1 MWCYYPVELDKI
13 WNRHFQNLFKNIYYY
28 KKNAMITFIL
38 TVKYE
43 NSEILG
49 DIKIKI
55 HKKTDKLKGY
65 TKMDLIS

>member
-1 MWCYYPVELDKI
+1 
-13 WNRHFQNLFKNIYYY
+13 
-28 KKNAMITFIL
+28 MITFIL

-65 TKMDLIS
+65 TNMDLIS